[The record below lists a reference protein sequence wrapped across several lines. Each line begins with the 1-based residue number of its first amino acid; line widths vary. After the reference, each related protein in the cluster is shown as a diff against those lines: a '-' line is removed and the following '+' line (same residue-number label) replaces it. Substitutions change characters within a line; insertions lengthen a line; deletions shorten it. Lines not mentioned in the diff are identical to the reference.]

1 MVAVSHKL
9 RRASERLRTALLDFA
24 FPPTCPICRAAVADD
39 SESVVTFC
47 ESCRGQLT
55 HTILH
60 ACDICGAPVG
70 QYVDSSNGCMECG
83 LGKKHYRRV
92 IRLGLYNG
100 VLRKACIKAKDD
112 HQEPLMASLGRL
124 LVEDQADHFF
134 DPRPDVLI
142 PLPQHWSS
150 RWSSKHNAAEI
161 LARVLGKMLQL
172 KVDPNLL
179 GRSRKTKPQKRTES
193 IAARKENQRDSFR
206 VTDDATLKGRRVML
220 VDDILTTGATANEA
234 AKCLKRAGA
243 DVIGIAVIARV
254 LSKQLKNS

>member
-1 MVAVSHKL
+1 
-9 RRASERLRTALLDFA
+9 
-24 FPPTCPICRAAVADD
+24 
-39 SESVVTFC
+39 
-47 ESCRGQLT
+47 
-55 HTILH
+55 
-60 ACDICGAPVG
+60 
-70 QYVDSSNGCMECG
+70 
-83 LGKKHYRRV
+83 
-92 IRLGLYNG
+92 
-100 VLRKACIKAKDD
+100 
-112 HQEPLMASLGRL
+112 MASLGRL